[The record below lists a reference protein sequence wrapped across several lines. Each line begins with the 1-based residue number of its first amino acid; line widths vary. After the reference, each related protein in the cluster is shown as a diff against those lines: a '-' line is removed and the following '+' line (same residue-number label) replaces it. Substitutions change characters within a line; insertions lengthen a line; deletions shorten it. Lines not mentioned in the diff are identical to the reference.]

1 MQGAMQ
7 RSQVRAI
14 QYLAARRPGEAKAAM
29 RFLRLDSEEAAAEVL
44 QAFAPAGGDV
54 DLDLVESIVA
64 TGSSPRPELPRLPKL
79 LTREPR
85 QEIWTF

>member
-1 MQGAMQ
+1 MQ

-64 TGSSPRPELPRLPKL
+64 TGSSPRAPSYHGCRSV
-79 LTREPR
+79 LTREPL
-85 QEIWTF
+85 QGIWTF